1 MKKPNRIP
9 ALAAISCCILLHSC
23 AEKHYADQYK
33 LKGTI
38 RGVDTGSVKL
48 VRYNEADRTS
58 TTLDSTTFKE
68 GKFTLE
74 GPLQAPEMMTLMIQ
88 PGNWSVPV
96 FVENNELTIQ
106 ADTLDAAH
114 YDWTAYGGAKGA
126 EIKKYTVS
134 GSANQNNWM
143 QYQNDPVLKK
153 YEPQFEKLQAAY
165 TAAANNKEE
174 ANRIKEEM
182 DSLRTLLTGLQKH
195 WIDSFV
201 AANPSSAAG
210 TYMLSN
216 YYMYNEDLPLSEMEA
231 MVSRFS
237 GPATS
242 TIYFKNLSDAVAKRK
257 ALQPGHTAPDFT
269 LLKRDS
275 SNFTLS
281 SLRGKYVLLDFW
293 ASWCV
298 PCRKAIPHWKDVYQ
312 KYQPKGLEIV
322 SITNDSRWS
331 DWFKAMDDEQMPW
344 LQVADEFPVNNMPAR
359 VAELYMIPYL
369 PTYILLDEQGKIVL
383 HNGTEEQIGEK
394 LKKIFGS

>member
-1 MKKPNRIP
+1 
-9 ALAAISCCILLHSC
+9 
-23 AEKHYADQYK
+23 
-33 LKGTI
+33 
-38 RGVDTGSVKL
+38 
-48 VRYNEADRTS
+48 
-58 TTLDSTTFKE
+58 
-68 GKFTLE
+68 
-74 GPLQAPEMMTLMIQ
+74 
-88 PGNWSVPV
+88 
-96 FVENNELTIQ
+96 
-106 ADTLDAAH
+106 
-114 YDWTAYGGAKGA
+114 
-126 EIKKYTVS
+126 
-134 GSANQNNWM
+134 
-143 QYQNDPVLKK
+143 
-153 YEPQFEKLQAAY
+153 
-165 TAAANNKEE
+165 
-174 ANRIKEEM
+174 
-182 DSLRTLLTGLQKH
+182 
-195 WIDSFV
+195 
-201 AANPSSAAG
+201 
-210 TYMLSN
+210 MLSN

-394 LKKIFGS
+394 LKKIFGSYPPVL